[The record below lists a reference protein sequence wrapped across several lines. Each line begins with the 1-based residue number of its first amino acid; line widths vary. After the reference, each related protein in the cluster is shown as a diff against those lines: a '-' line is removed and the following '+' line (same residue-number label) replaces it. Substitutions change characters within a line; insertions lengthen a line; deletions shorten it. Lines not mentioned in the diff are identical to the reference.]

1 MQKDG
6 RMNRFEN
13 NLSEGSVLKGLI
25 RFSTPFL
32 LSNIVQ
38 SLYNVADMLVVGKFS
53 GTASIAGVNIGGQVT
68 FILTNLIMGLCT
80 GGTVLIAQ
88 YIGSGSR
95 EKLKKTVSTLFTGLI
110 AAAVVITVVMLLL
123 KNQVLQLL
131 STPPDTFSEAS
142 DYLWVTVTGVV
153 FIFGY
158 NALSAILRGMGD
170 SKRPLIF
177 VSIAC
182 ATNVVLDII
191 LVWPFHMG
199 ALGAAIATVISQ
211 GLSMFLCIRY
221 LRQKDFLFDFKF
233 SSFRIDRGQLK
244 TILKIGMPAAIQNT
258 VVSMSFL
265 FITKLVSMVGG
276 TTALAAAGVVGKF
289 NSFAILPAIGMSAAV
304 STMAAQNIGAGK
316 WDRALKSTRIGM
328 VIAIGFSLTAF
339 LVAQLFPE
347 AIIALFDKNPKTIAD
362 GVAYMRS
369 FTFDYLIVP
378 FVFCLNGL
386 YIGAGHTTFSLIT
399 GLVSS
404 LLARIPASYLFGKAL
419 GWGLSG
425 LGLGAPVAS
434 LVSLMMVLG
443 FFLSGRWKVNVAD
456 RHIAGDMM

>member
-1 MQKDG
+1 
-6 RMNRFEN
+6 MNRFEN
-13 NLSEGSVLKGLI
+13 NLSEGSVFKGLI
-25 RFSTPFL
+25 RFSLPFL

-38 SLYNVADMLVVGKFS
+38 SLYNVADMWVVGNFS
-53 GTASIAGVNIGGQVT
+53 GTASVSGVNIGGQVT

-88 YIGSGSR
+88 YIGSGNR

-110 AAAVVITVVMLLL
+110 AAAVVITAIMLLL
-123 KNQVLQLL
+123 KNQVLLLL
-131 STPPDTFSEAS
+131 STPEESFSETS

-158 NALSAILRGMGD
+158 NALSAVLRGMGD

-182 ATNVVLDII
+182 VTNVVLDII
-191 LVWPFHMG
+191 LVGPFKMG

-211 GLSMFLCIRY
+211 GLSLVLCILY
-221 LRQKDFLFDFKF
+221 LRRKEFLFDFKL
-233 SSFRIDRGQLK
+233 SSFRIDRRQLNI
-244 TILKIGMPAAIQNT
+244 ILKIGTPAAIQNT
-258 VVSMSFL
+258 IVSMSFL
-265 FITKLVSMVGG
+265 FITALVNSIGG
-276 TTALAAAGVVGKF
+276 VTASAAAGVVGKF

-316 WDRALKSTRIGM
+316 WDRALKSTKIGM

-339 LVAQLFPE
+339 AIAQLFPE

-369 FTFDYLIVP
+369 FSFDYLIVP

-386 YIGAGHTTFSLIT
+386 YIGAGHTTFSLFT
-399 GLVSS
+399 GLISS
-404 LLARIPASYLFGKAL
+404 LLARIPASYLFGKVL
-419 GWGLSG
+419 GWGLKG
-425 LGLGAPVAS
+425 LGLGAPMAS
-434 LVSLMMVLG
+434 MVSLLMVLG
-443 FFLSGRWKVNVAD
+443 FFISGRWKVNVAD
-456 RHIAGDMM
+456 KHVAGEML

>member
-1 MQKDG
+1 
-6 RMNRFEN
+6 MNRFEN

-25 RFSTPFL
+25 RFSLPFL

-38 SLYNVADMLVVGKFS
+38 SLYNVADMWVVGNFS
-53 GTASIAGVNIGGQVT
+53 GTASVSGVNIGGQVT

-88 YIGSGSR
+88 YVGSGSR
-95 EKLKKTVSTLFTGLI
+95 DKLKKTVSTLFTGLVA
-110 AAAVVITVVMLLL
+110 AAAVITVMMLLL
-123 KNQVLQLL
+123 KDQVLLLL
-131 STPPDTFSEAS
+131 STPQESFSQTS

-158 NALSAILRGMGD
+158 NALSAVLRGMGD
-170 SKRPLIF
+170 SKRPLVF

-182 ATNVVLDII
+182 VTNVVLDII
-191 LVWPFHMG
+191 LVWPFKMG

-211 GLSMFLCIRY
+211 GLSLLLCIRY
-221 LRQKDFLFDFKF
+221 LKQKDFLFDFKP
-233 SSFRIDRGQLK
+233 SSFRIDREQLK
-244 TILKIGMPAAIQNT
+244 IILKIGMPAAIQNT
-258 VVSMSFL
+258 IVSMSFL
-265 FITKLVSMVGG
+265 FITALVNSIGG
-276 TTALAAAGVVGKF
+276 VTASAAAGVVGKF

-304 STMAAQNIGAGK
+304 STMAAQNIGAKK
-316 WDRALKSTRIGM
+316 WDRAIKSTKIGM

-339 LVAQLFPE
+339 VIAQLFPD

-369 FTFDYLIVP
+369 FSFDYLIVP

-386 YIGAGHTTFSLIT
+386 YIGAGHTTYSLLT

-404 LLARIPASYLFGKAL
+404 LLARIPASYLFGKVL

-434 LVSLMMVLG
+434 FVSLLMVLG
-443 FFLSGRWKVNVAD
+443 FLVSGRWKVNVAD

>member
-1 MQKDG
+1 
-6 RMNRFEN
+6 MNRFEN
-13 NLSEGSVLKGLI
+13 NLSEGSVLKGLV
-25 RFSTPFL
+25 RFATPFL

-38 SLYNVADMLVVGKFS
+38 SLYNVADMLIVGKFS

-88 YIGSGSR
+88 YIGSGNK
-95 EKLKKTVSTLFTGLI
+95 EKLKKTISTLFTGLMT
-110 AAAVVITVVMLLL
+110 AAVVITVIMLLL
-123 KNQVLQLL
+123 KDDVLRLL
-131 STPPDTFSEAS
+131 STPTDAFSEAS
-142 DYLWVTVTGVV
+142 NYLWVTVTGIV

-158 NALSAILRGMGD
+158 NALSAVLRGMGD

-221 LRQKDFLFDFKF
+221 LKQKDFLFDFKF
-233 SSFRIDRGQLK
+233 SSFRIDRQQMK
-244 TILKIGMPAAIQNT
+244 AILKIGTPAAIQNT

-265 FITKLVSMVGG
+265 FITAMVSMIGG

-289 NSFAILPAIGMSAAV
+289 NSFAILPAIGMSGAV
-304 STMAAQNIGAGK
+304 ATMAAQNIGANK
-316 WDRALKSTRIGM
+316 WDRALKSARIGM
-328 VIAIGFSLTAF
+328 VIATGFGLTAF
-339 LVAQLFPE
+339 AVAQLFPE
-347 AIIALFDKNPKTIAD
+347 AIIALFDSTNPQTILD
-362 GVAYMRS
+362 GAAYLRS
-369 FTFDYLIVP
+369 FSIDYLIVP

-386 YIGAGHTTFSLIT
+386 YIGAGHTSFSLFT

-404 LLARIPASYLFGKAL
+404 LLGRIPASYLFGQVL
-419 GWGLSG
+419 GWGLKG
-425 LGLGAPVAS
+425 LALGAPVAS
-434 LVSLMMVLG
+434 FVSLLMVLG
-443 FFLSGRWKVNVAD
+443 FYISGRWKVNAAD
-456 RHIAGDMM
+456 KHVAGDMM